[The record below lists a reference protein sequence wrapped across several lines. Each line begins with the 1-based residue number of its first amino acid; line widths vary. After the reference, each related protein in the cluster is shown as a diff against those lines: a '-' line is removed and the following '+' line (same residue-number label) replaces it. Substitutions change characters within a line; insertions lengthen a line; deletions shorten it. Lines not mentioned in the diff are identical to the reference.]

1 MLRRTALL
9 MTTVPAFLR
18 AAEVRFA
25 AKGEGFQLL
34 RDGRPYAIRGAGG
47 TQALEQLV
55 AAGGNSIRCWSPPG
69 RATMDRAHGLGLTVM
84 LGLPVGLPRHGFS
97 YDDDAAVAKQRERV
111 RNLVREYR
119 GHPALLIYAL
129 GNEVEHHATDA
140 QRLQVWREMEQLAR
154 IVKEEDP
161 RHPVITVTAG
171 WGRAVLTE
179 LHDLAPSLDAV
190 GINTYG
196 GMMRVAEAV
205 KEQGWKKPW
214 MVTEFGPR
222 GHWEVAKTP
231 WGLPIEDPSSVKA
244 DFYLAAYRRVE
255 NSSPSFLG
263 AYVFLWGQK
272 QEKTHT
278 WYGMFLPDGTPL
290 DTVDAM
296 TMAWTGR
303 WPEKRAPRIEAL
315 DVASVLRPGEP
326 WLRLPP
332 GSRIRAKVD
341 AVSHDGSPLAITW
354 DLRPDVSDNP
364 STGGDREPSVEP
376 LAAALTH
383 AAGDRCEVNLPAQP
397 GNYRLFVY
405 VRNTHGKAATANRA
419 LRLE

>member
-1 MLRRTALL
+1 MWRATVL
-9 MTTVPAFLR
+9 MMMAAVFAPG
-18 AAEVRFA
+18 AEVRFVG
-25 AKGEGFQLL
+25 KGEGYELL
-34 RDGRPYAIRGAGG
+34 RDGKPYAIRGAGG
-47 TQALEQLV
+47 TERLEQLA
-55 AAGGNSIRCWSPPG
+55 AAGGNAIRTWSPPG
-69 RATMDRAHGLGLTVM
+69 RATMDEAERLGLTVL

-97 YDDDAAVAKQRERV
+97 YGDLAAVVQQRERI
-111 RNLVREYR
+111 LGQVREYR
-119 GHPALLIYAL
+119 DHPALLMYAL
-129 GNEVEHHATDA
+129 GNEVEHGASEA
-140 QRLQVWREMEQLAR
+140 QRMQVWREMETLAR
-154 IVKEEDP
+154 LVKREDP

-171 WGRAVLTE
+171 WGKASLRE
-179 LHDLAPSLDAV
+179 LREMAPALDAV

-205 KEQGWKKPW
+205 KEQGWTKPW

-222 GHWEVAKTP
+222 GHWEVPKTP
-231 WGLPIEDPSSVKA
+231 WGLPVEDSSSVKA
-244 DFYLAAYRRVE
+244 DFYLAAYRRVAD
-255 NSSPSFLG
+255 SSASFMG

-315 DVASVLRPGEP
+315 DAVSVLRPGEV

-332 GSRIRAKVD
+332 GARLRARVV
-341 AVSHDGSPLAITW
+341 AASPDGSPVNVTW
-354 DLRPDVSDNP
+354 DLRPDVSSNP
-364 STGGDREPSVEP
+364 ATGGDREQAVEP
-376 LAAALTH
+376 LDAAVTPS
-383 AAGDRCEVNLPAQP
+383 GETCEVRMPMSA

-405 VRNTHGKAATANRA
+405 VRNGHGKAATANRA
-419 LRLE
+419 LRVE

>member
-1 MLRRTALL
+1 MWRIVVGVGLL
-9 MTTVPAFLR
+9 AGI
-18 AAEVRFA
+18 AAAGEVRFV
-25 AKGEGFQLL
+25 AKGEGYQLL
-34 RDGRPYAIRGAGG
+34 RDGKPYAIRGAGG
-47 TQALEQLV
+47 TRALERLV
-55 AAGGNSIRCWSPPG
+55 EAGGNSVRTWSPPG
-69 RATMDRAHGLGLTVM
+69 RATMDDAQRLGLSVM
-84 LGLPVGLPRHGFS
+84 LGLPLGLPRQGFS
-97 YDDDAAVAKQRERV
+97 YDSAAAVAKQRERV
-111 RNLVREYR
+111 RSLVREYR
-119 GHPALLIYAL
+119 DHPALLIYAL

-140 QRLQVWREMEQLAR
+140 QRMQVWREIEALAR

-171 WGRAVLTE
+171 WGKAVLRE
-179 LHDLAPSLDAV
+179 LREAAPTLDAV

-205 KEQGWKKPW
+205 REQGWTKPW

-222 GHWEVAKTP
+222 GHWEVSKNP
-231 WGLPIEDPSSVKA
+231 WGLPVEDPSSIKA
-244 DFYLAAYRRVE
+244 DFYLNAYRKVE
-255 NSSPSFLG
+255 SSSPAFMG

-303 WPEKRAPRIEAL
+303 WPQKRAPRIERL
-315 DVASVLRPGEP
+315 EVVSVLKPGEA
-326 WLRLPP
+326 WLRVPP
-332 GSRIRAKVD
+332 GARLRARVH
-341 AVSHDGSPLAITW
+341 AVSHDGAPLVFSW

-376 LAAALTH
+376 I
-383 AAGDRCEVNLPAQP
+383 AGAVAESGDTCEVTLPAAP

-405 VRNTHGKAATANRA
+405 VRNAHGKAATANRA
-419 LRLE
+419 LRVE

>member
-1 MLRRTALL
+1 MWRMLVVAGLL
-9 MTTVPAFLR
+9 TGI
-18 AAEVRFA
+18 AAAGEVRFVP
-25 AKGEGFQLL
+25 KGEGYALL
-34 RDGRPYAIRGAGG
+34 RDGAPYSIRGAGG
-47 TQALEQLV
+47 TQALERLV
-55 AAGGNSIRCWSPPG
+55 EAGGNSVRTWSPPG
-69 RATMDRAHGLGLTVM
+69 RATMDEAHRLGLTVM
-84 LGLPVGLPRHGFS
+84 LGLRLGLPRHGFS
-97 YDDDAAVAKQRERV
+97 YDDAAAVAKQREQV
-111 RNLVREYR
+111 RAQVREYR
-119 GHPALLIYAL
+119 DHPALLMYAL

-140 QRLQVWREMEQLAR
+140 QRLQVWREIEALAR

-171 WGRAVLTE
+171 WGKAVLAE
-179 LHDLAPSLDAV
+179 LRANAPTLDAV

-205 KEQGWKKPW
+205 REQGWTKPW

-222 GHWEVAKTP
+222 GHWEVASTP
-231 WGLPIEDPSSVKA
+231 WGLPVEDPSSRKA
-244 DFYLAAYRRVE
+244 DFYLGAYRKVE
-255 NSSPSFLG
+255 SSSPAFMG

-303 WPEKRAPRIEAL
+303 WPQKRAPRIEHL
-315 DVASVLRPGEP
+315 DVVSVLRPGET
-326 WLRLPP
+326 WLRVPP
-332 GSRIRAKVD
+332 GARLRARVH
-341 AVSHDGSPLAITW
+341 AVSHDGSPLTISW

-376 LAAALTH
+376 IPGAVSESGETCAVTM
-383 AAGDRCEVNLPAQP
+383 PAKP

-405 VRNTHGKAATANRA
+405 VRNGHGKAATANRA
-419 LRLE
+419 VRVE